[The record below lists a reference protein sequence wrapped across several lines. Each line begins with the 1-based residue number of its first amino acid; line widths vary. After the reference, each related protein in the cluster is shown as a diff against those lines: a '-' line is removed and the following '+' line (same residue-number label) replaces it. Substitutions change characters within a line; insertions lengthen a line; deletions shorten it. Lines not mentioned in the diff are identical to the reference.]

1 MFDSLFNMYK
11 IRYVDINKLLVNNC
25 KELKSNSTFNV
36 FINLEMIIRK
46 MTNKNILDYMN
57 TSRVDKYKDVIA
69 QVINLVAHYRRFFTS
84 NKHKSYIYLYMGYP
98 FSNKYD
104 NNFYMDYRES
114 YINRFAKATNATY
127 LTQTLNNSLP
137 IVKMMS
143 EYLDGIYFLN
153 SNIIEPSLIPYII
166 HDKYI
171 KTDINLVITNDI
183 YDFQYAKIDTFYPI
197 RISKGY
203 HYIVTKENCIEKLKL
218 EEKIYNSNLNKA
230 TVNQLPFI
238 LSVIGD
244 NKRDIKKIPKIGLS
258 TILKVIQEGIETN
271 AINENTDNINLLC
284 DLLPKNLI
292 DKVITNYLVT
302 DLGVQYENHKNEYFN
317 YIQQD
322 LIDRFDNAS
331 LIEISNKYFIDTPLM
346 IEELNNYNSDRRW

>member
-11 IRYVDINKLLVNNC
+11 IRYVDMNKLLINNC
-25 KELKSNSTFNV
+25 KELKANSTFNV

-98 FSNKYD
+98 FSNKFD
-104 NNFYMDYRES
+104 NFYYMDYRES

-153 SNIIEPSLIPYII
+153 SNVIEPSLIPYII
-166 HDKYI
+166 HDKF
-171 KTDINLVITNDI
+171 KRADINLVITNDI

-218 EEKIYNSNLNKA
+218 EEKIYNSNINKV

-244 NKRDIKKIPKIGLS
+244 NKRDIKKLPKIGLS
-258 TILKVIQEGIETN
+258 TILKVIQEGIEEN
-271 AINENTDNINLLC
+271 KINENTDNINLLC

-302 DLGVQYENHKNEYFN
+302 DLSAQYENHKNEYYN
-317 YIQQD
+317 YLAHDI
-322 LIDRFDNAS
+322 IDRFDNAS
-331 LIEISNKYFIDTPLM
+331 LMEISNKYFIDTPLM
-346 IEELNNYNSDRRW
+346 IEELNNYNNDKRW